1 MTGGAPFHG
10 WRAVWA
16 GFATAFCAWGLG
28 FYGPGVY
35 LAALHEARGWPVSLI
50 SAAITAHF
58 LCGALLVARFPAL
71 EARLG
76 LARVIF
82 AGALLSAV
90 GVTLWASVP
99 QAWMLFGAALMT
111 GAGWALTSGAAVN
124 AIVSPWFDRRR
135 PAALSMA
142 YNGASVG
149 GVVFT
154 PLWAL
159 LVSLLGFALA
169 APLLGAVTLLVMGVL
184 ALTILGAT
192 PESRGQRPDGAT
204 AAEAAAAP
212 PPPARAPLPPGRAVW
227 RERRFATLSLGFS
240 VGIFA
245 QVGLIAHLFS
255 LMQPA
260 LGALGAGLAMSL
272 VTVCAVVG
280 RSLLAAVMPAGADR
294 RRAGALN
301 FAVQVLGSLCL
312 LLAGAEGVAL
322 LLLGCVLMG
331 LGVGNLISLPPLI
344 AQAEFA
350 RADVGRVVAL
360 VTAVNQAAYAFAPAA
375 FGLLRDAMGSGA
387 GVMAAAAVLQAA
399 AALILL
405 RR

>member
-1 MTGGAPFHG
+1 VTAPFDG

-16 GFATAFCAWGLG
+16 GFLTAFCAWGLG

-50 SAAITAHF
+50 SAAITLHF
-58 LCGALLVARFPAL
+58 LCGAMLVARFPAL
-71 EARLG
+71 EARFG
-76 LARVIF
+76 LARVIL
-82 AGALLSAV
+82 AGAVLSAI
-90 GVTLWASVP
+90 GVTLWAWVP
-99 QAWMLFGAALMT
+99 AAWMLFGAALLT

-124 AIVSPWFDRRR
+124 AIVAPWFERRR

-159 LVSLLGFALA
+159 LVASLGFALA
-169 APLLGAVTLLVMGVL
+169 APLVGVVTLLAMGVL
-184 ALTILGAT
+184 AWTILGAT
-192 PESRGQRPDGAT
+192 PESRGQRVDGAT
-204 AAEAAAAP
+204 AEQAGATP
-212 PPPARAPLPPGRAVW
+212 PPPARAPLPPGRGVW

-255 LMQPA
+255 LMLPA

-272 VTVCAVVG
+272 VTVCAVLG
-280 RSLLAAVMPAGADR
+280 RTLLAAVMPAGSDR
-294 RRAGALN
+294 RLAGAIN
-301 FAVQVLGSLCL
+301 FAVQVAGSLCL
-312 LLAGAEGVAL
+312 LLAGTEGVAL
-322 LLLGCVLMG
+322 LLAGCVLMG

-360 VTAVNQAAYAFAPAA
+360 VTAVNQAAYAFAPAG
-375 FGLLRDAMGSGA
+375 FGLLRDATGDGA
-387 GVMAAAAVLQAA
+387 AVFAAAAVLQAV

-405 RR
+405 RRA